1 MQSNH
6 DLQKLIEKLPNFI
19 QKKLETHS
27 YKNQLL
33 EIVLDLGCR
42 PEARFIFKFEYL
54 SQKNISWQD
63 LDSIIKQIN
72 NFSDENRALLFVIY

>member
-1 MQSNH
+1 MQLNH
-6 DLQKLIEKLPNFI
+6 DLQKLIEKLPIFI

-27 YKNQLL
+27 YKDQLL

-42 PEARFIFKFEYL
+42 PEARFILKSEYL

-63 LDSIIKQIN
+63 LDSITKQIN
-72 NFSDENRALLFVIY
+72 KFSDLLFVIY